1 MTFQSG
7 ICEKWKGNLITVT
20 GAGGKTSLIFAL
32 GNVLSETLRV
42 LITTTTHIG
51 CNEIPSGFNITVG
64 RADSVKENISLD
76 KADKGSFFAASRI
89 AAGKYVGFPP
99 WGIDSFFDAGIV
111 DVILVE
117 GDGAKK
123 LPIKGYKSN
132 EPVIPERTSCQLI
145 VIGAEIFVEK
155 LDETNVF
162 RPDRFFNVAG
172 VDHGKVLTP
181 GEIVR
186 ILEHPGIFLKSAPQ
200 GHDVKRILVINK
212 MDLLDGLAARENLKD
227 VERKLSKFD
236 EVWKVSLKCGKL

>member
-1 MTFQSG
+1 VTFQSVV
-7 ICEKWKGNLITVT
+7 CDKWKRNLITVT
-20 GAGGKTSLIFAL
+20 GAGGKTSLILAL

-64 RADSVKENISLD
+64 RTDFVMKNISLA
-76 KADKGSFFAASRI
+76 KSDKGPFFAASRI
-89 AAGKYVGFPP
+89 AAGKYVGFSP
-99 WGIDSFFDAGIV
+99 WEIDSLFNAGIV

-123 LPIKGYKSN
+123 LPIKGYRSN
-132 EPVIPERTSCQLI
+132 EPVIPERTTCQLI
-145 VIGAEIFVEK
+145 VVGAEIFVDK

-162 RPDRFFNVAG
+162 RPGLFFSSAG
-172 VDHGKVLTP
+172 LSADKVLTP
-181 GEIVR
+181 TEIVR
-186 ILEHPGIFLKSAPQ
+186 VLEHPGIFLKSAPQ

-212 MDLLDGLAARENLKD
+212 MDLLEGAAAQENLQE
-227 VERKLSKFD
+227 VERRLSKFD